1 MRIRAHSICFNSGPD
16 AEDEDP
22 FGRQEALQEDRQG
35 QAPRPARLLE
45 PHPREKVAE
54 AQAEHAAAGRD
65 RQVRRKTHPDPA
77 RRRQV
82 SRVKRSVHARKKRR
96 KVLKE
101 AKGYFGRKHSSY
113 RFAKEQVQRSG
124 MYAYRDRR
132 NKKRTFRRLWITRI
146 NAAARL
152 EGMSYSELMHGLN
165 KAEVEVN
172 RKMLADIAVH
182 DRDAFRRFVELARE
196 GAAA

>member
-1 MRIRAHSICFNSGPD
+1 MA
-16 AEDEDP
+16 
-22 FGRQEALQEDRQG
+22 
-35 QAPRPARLLE
+35 
-45 PHPREKVAE
+45 
-54 AQAEHAAAGRD
+54 
-65 RQVRRKTHPDPA
+65 
-77 RRRQV
+77 
-82 SRVKRSVHARKKRR
+82 RVKRSVHARKKRR

-165 KAEVEVN
+165 KAEVWVKRNVLAEV
-172 RKMLADIAVH
+172 AVNA
-182 DRDAFRRFVELARE
+182 RASFPRFVELARE
-196 GAAA
+196 GAAS